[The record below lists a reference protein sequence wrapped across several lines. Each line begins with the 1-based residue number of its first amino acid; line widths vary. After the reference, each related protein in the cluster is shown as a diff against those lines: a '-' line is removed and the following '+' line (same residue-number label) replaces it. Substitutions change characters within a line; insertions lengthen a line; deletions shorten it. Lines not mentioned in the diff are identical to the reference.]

1 MGTVPE
7 AQGARER
14 KSGRGGPRTASAA
27 SQRPA
32 KTSARLRLPQPQPR
46 SGPRPTTTPR
56 VASPSGALPPLP
68 PAPTRPALTQGRRS
82 GPGLRVTYV
91 DVLRHRGGRGRTR
104 SANPPQRLA
113 TPLRPCGEEGAGGG
127 WPCGEEEGAP
137 GEIRCSR
144 VAGARVR
151 RIRGLLQLL
160 SIEQGSLSTG
170 KTEALGRRA
179 PAARLPHPVL

>member
-1 MGTVPE
+1 MPE

-14 KSGRGGPRTASAA
+14 KSSRGGPRTASAA

-32 KTSARLRLPQPQPR
+32 KTSAQPRLPQPQPR

-91 DVLRHRGGRGRTR
+91 DVLRHHAGRTR
-104 SANPPQRLA
+104 SANPRNAWP
-113 TPLRPCGEEGAGGG
+113 RPCG
-127 WPCGEEEGAP
+127 PCGEGGGSPRGDSGLPRGAP
-137 GEIRCSR
+137 
-144 VAGARVR
+144 VR
-151 RIRGLLQLL
+151 RLRGLLRLL
-160 SIEQGSLSTG
+160 PVEQGSLSAG
-170 KTEALGRRA
+170 KTETLGRRVFV
-179 PAARLPHPVL
+179 ARPPPPGP

>member
-7 AQGARER
+7 AQSARER

-32 KTSARLRLPQPQPR
+32 KSSARPRLPQPQPR

-91 DVLRHRGGRGRTR
+91 DVLRHHAGRGRTR
-104 SANPPQRLA
+104 SANPRNAWP
-113 TPLRPCGEEGAGGG
+113 RPCG
-127 WPCGEEEGAP
+127 PCGEGEGAP
-137 GEIRCSR
+137 RGDSGLPR
-144 VAGARVR
+144 GARVR
-151 RIRGLLQLL
+151 RLRGLLRFLPV
-160 SIEQGSLSTG
+160 EQGSLSAG
-170 KTEALGRRA
+170 KTESLGRRVLVARPPA
-179 PAARLPHPVL
+179 PTGPLAALPTANS